1 MEKVMQLNDETLA
14 VLKNFASIQPNVVL
28 NEGNVVKTIAEAKNV
43 MAVATLGQTF
53 DKTVGIY
60 NLDEFLAVLGLVD
73 TPDLNFQDDFVTV
86 KSGAGRSQV
95 KYFYS
100 DPSILTSPAKDIPM
114 PDAEVK
120 FTLDES
126 TFKKVLRAAG
136 ALGHEKMTI
145 TATDGGIKLTV
156 VDNTD
161 STSNAFEIVVPGTS
175 DSTDFTFVM
184 NIANLKLIGG
194 DYDVEVSSRLISKFT
209 NQSADICYYIALE
222 KSSNYGA

>member
-1 MEKVMQLNDETLA
+1 MQLNDETLA

-43 MAVATLGQTF
+43 MAVATLEQAF

-60 NLDEFLAVLGLVD
+60 NLDEFLSVLGLVD
-73 TPDLNFQDDFVTV
+73 TPELNFGNEFVTV
-86 KSGAGRSQV
+86 SDSNGRSNV

-100 DPSILTSPAKDIPM
+100 DPTILTSPAKDIPM

-120 FTLDES
+120 FTLDEA

-161 STSNAFEIVVPGTS
+161 STSNAFEIVVPGS
-175 DSTDFTFVM
+175 CDSTDFTFVM
-184 NIANLKLIGG
+184 NIANLKLISG
-194 DYDVEVSSRLISKFT
+194 DYDVEVSSRLISRFT
-209 NQSADICYYIALE
+209 NQSADIQYFIALE
-222 KSSNYGA
+222 KSSTYGA

>member
-1 MEKVMQLNDETLA
+1 MQLNDETLA

-43 MAVATLGQTF
+43 MAVATLEQAF

-60 NLDEFLAVLGLVD
+60 NLDEFLSVLGLVD
-73 TPDLNFQDDFVTV
+73 TPELDFGNDFVTV
-86 KSGAGRSQV
+86 SDSNGRSNV

-100 DPSILTSPAKDIPM
+100 DPTILTSPAKDIPM

-120 FTLDES
+120 FTLDEA

-161 STSNAFEIVVPGTS
+161 STSNAFEIVVPGTC

-184 NIANLKLIGG
+184 NIANLKLISG
-194 DYDVEVSSRLISKFT
+194 DYDVEVSSRLISRFT
-209 NQSADICYYIALE
+209 NQSADIQYFIALE
-222 KSSNYGA
+222 KSSTYGA

>member
-1 MEKVMQLNDETLA
+1 MMQLSDNTLA

-28 NEGNVVKTIAEAKNV
+28 QEGNVVKTIAEAKNV
-43 MAVATLGQTF
+43 MAVATLDQSF
-53 DKTVGIY
+53 DKEVGIY
-60 NLDEFLAVLGLVD
+60 NLDEFLSVLGLVD
-73 TPDLNFQDDFVTV
+73 SPDLAFHDDFVTV
-86 KSGAGRSQV
+86 QGSGRSQV

-114 PDAEVK
+114 PEAEVK
-120 FTLDES
+120 FTLDEA

-145 TATDGGIKLTV
+145 TATEGGVLLTV

-161 STSNAFEIVVPGTS
+161 ATSNAFEIVVPGTVES
-175 DSTDFTFVM
+175 ENFTFVM
-184 NIANLKLIGG
+184 NIANLKLISG

-209 NQSADICYYIALE
+209 NTSADICYYIALE
-222 KSSNYGA
+222 KSSTYGE

>member
-1 MEKVMQLNDETLA
+1 MQLNENTLS

-28 NEGNVVKTIAEAKNV
+28 NEGAVVKTIAEAKNV
-43 MAVATLGQTF
+43 MAVATLDQSF
-53 DKTVGIY
+53 DKQVGIY

-73 TPDLNFQDDFVTV
+73 SPDLNFHDDFVTV
-86 KSGAGRSQV
+86 QSTSGRSQV

-100 DPSILTSPAKDIPM
+100 DIGILTSPAKDIPM
-114 PDAEVK
+114 PEAEVK
-120 FTLDES
+120 FTLDEA

-145 TATDGGIKLTV
+145 TATDGGILLTV

-161 STSNAFEIVVPGTS
+161 ATSNAFEIVVPGTY
-175 DSTDFTFVM
+175 DTDNFTFVM

-194 DYDVEVSSRLISKFT
+194 DYDVEVSSRLLSRFKNT
-209 NQSADICYYIALE
+209 SAEVEYFIALE
-222 KSSNYGA
+222 KSSTYGA

>member
-1 MEKVMQLNDETLA
+1 MQLNDETLA

-43 MAVATLGQTF
+43 MAVATLEQAF

-60 NLDEFLAVLGLVD
+60 NLDEFLAVLSLVD

-86 KSGAGRSQV
+86 KSSAGRSQV

-120 FTLDES
+120 FTLDEA

-145 TATDGGIKLTV
+145 TATEGGVKLTV

-161 STSNAFEIVVPGTS
+161 STSNAFEIVVPGTC

-184 NIANLKLIGG
+184 NIANLKLISG
-194 DYDVEVSSRLISKFT
+194 DYDVEVSSRLISRFT
-209 NQSADICYYIALE
+209 NQSAEIVYFIALE
-222 KSSNYGA
+222 KSSTYGA

>member
-1 MEKVMQLNDETLA
+1 MQLNDETLA

-126 TFKKVLRAAG
+126 TFKKILRAAG

-184 NIANLKLIGG
+184 NIANLKLISG
-194 DYDVEVSSRLISKFT
+194 DYDVEVSSRLISRFT
-209 NQSADICYYIALE
+209 NQSADIQYFIALE
-222 KSSNYGA
+222 KSSTYGA

>member
-1 MEKVMQLNDETLA
+1 MQLNDETLA

-53 DKTVGIY
+53 DKSVGIY
-60 NLDEFLAVLGLVD
+60 NLDEFLSVLGLVD
-73 TPDLNFQDDFVTV
+73 DPDLAFHDDFVTV
-86 KSGAGRSQV
+86 QSGSGRSNV

-114 PDAEVK
+114 PEAEVK
-120 FTLDES
+120 FTLDEA
-126 TFKKVLRAAG
+126 TLNKIRRAAG

-145 TATDGGIKLTV
+145 TATDGGVMLTV

-161 STSNAFEIVVPGTS
+161 STSNAFEIVVPGS
-175 DSTDFTFVM
+175 VDSEDFTFVM
-184 NIANLKLIGG
+184 NIANLKLISG

-209 NQSADICYYIALE
+209 NTGTDICYFIALE
-222 KSSNYGA
+222 KSSTYGE

>member
-1 MEKVMQLNDETLA
+1 MQLNDETLA

-43 MAVATLGQTF
+43 MAVATLEQTF

-60 NLDEFLAVLGLVD
+60 NLDEFLSVLGLVD
-73 TPDLNFQDDFVTV
+73 TPELNFGNEFVTV
-86 KSGAGRSQV
+86 SDSNGRSNV

-100 DPSILTSPAKDIPM
+100 DPTILTSPAKDIPM

-161 STSNAFEIVVPGTS
+161 STSNAFEIVVPGS
-175 DSTDFTFVM
+175 CDSTDFTFVM
-184 NIANLKLIGG
+184 NIANLKLISG
-194 DYDVEVSSRLISKFT
+194 DYDVEVSSRLISRFT
-209 NQSADICYYIALE
+209 NQSADIQYFIALE
-222 KSSNYGA
+222 KSSTYGA

>member
-1 MEKVMQLNDETLA
+1 MQLNDETLA

-43 MAVATLGQTF
+43 MAVATLGQNF

-60 NLDEFLAVLGLVD
+60 NLDEFLAVLSLVD

-86 KSGAGRSQV
+86 KSSAGRSQV
-95 KYFYS
+95 KYFYG

-120 FTLDES
+120 FTLDEA

-145 TATDGGIKLTV
+145 TATEGGVKLTV

-161 STSNAFEIVVPGTS
+161 STSNAFEIVVPGTC

-184 NIANLKLIGG
+184 NIANLKLISG
-194 DYDVEVSSRLISKFT
+194 DYDVEVSSRLISRFT
-209 NQSADICYYIALE
+209 NKSAEIEYFIALE
-222 KSSNYGA
+222 KSSTYGA

>member
-1 MEKVMQLNDETLA
+1 MQLNDETLA

-86 KSGAGRSQV
+86 QSGAGRSSV

-120 FTLDES
+120 FTLDEA

-145 TATDGGIKLTV
+145 TATEGGVKLTV

-161 STSNAFEIVVPGTS
+161 STSNAFEIVVPGTC

-184 NIANLKLIGG
+184 NIANLKLISG
-194 DYDVEVSSRLISKFT
+194 DYDVEVSSRLISRFT
-209 NQSADICYYIALE
+209 NQSAEIVYFIALE
-222 KSSNYGA
+222 KSSTYGA

>member
-1 MEKVMQLNDETLA
+1 MQLNDETLA

-145 TATDGGIKLTV
+145 TATEGGIKLTV

-184 NIANLKLIGG
+184 NIANLKLISG
-194 DYDVEVSSRLISKFT
+194 DYDVEVSSRLISRFT
-209 NQSADICYYIALE
+209 NQSADIKYFIALE
-222 KSSNYGA
+222 KSSTYGA